1 MNDERIFYELSRG
14 NGYSKM
20 RCSDER
26 VDIFFSSFFMMERL
40 GRASYSEYVLW
51 FCPSVNSPRQENS
64 RRGGLFCLVVRNHVI
79 LGVSLRVLY
88 CVMDAGLGRSQ
99 GDCRPALPKH

>member
-51 FCPSVNSPRQENS
+51 FCPSVNSPPGQENI
-64 RRGGLFCLVVRNHVI
+64 RRGLLCINLICMHKN
-79 LGVSLRVLY
+79 LE
-88 CVMDAGLGRSQ
+88 CK
-99 GDCRPALPKH
+99 PEPKLEF

>member
-26 VDIFFSSFFMMERL
+26 VDIFFSFFMMERL
-40 GRASYSEYVLW
+40 QGGIAIVNTFCGFVL
-51 FCPSVNSPRQENS
+51 P
-64 RRGGLFCLVVRNHVI
+64 
-79 LGVSLRVLY
+79 
-88 CVMDAGLGRSQ
+88 
-99 GDCRPALPKH
+99 

>member
-51 FCPSVNSPRQENS
+51 FCPSVNSPPGQENI
-64 RRGGLFCLVVRNHVI
+64 RRGLLCMYQSDMYVKIWSVNQNQNWNFEEKIQFGLPF
-79 LGVSLRVLY
+79 
-88 CVMDAGLGRSQ
+88 AT
-99 GDCRPALPKH
+99 